1 MLELLTEPL
10 ILTYSFFQD
19 FVKTLKI
26 GEYYGSEK
34 TVRMWSRV
42 QPYLTRLRSYISGVS
57 RYF

>member
-1 MLELLTEPL
+1 MSEL
-10 ILTYSFFQD
+10 IMFQD
-19 FVKTLKI
+19 FVRTLKI

-57 RYF
+57 RYFMASTRHELK